1 MSKYLNRFIFF
12 LICQFA
18 VVGSLCSQTFVN
30 GDLENIYVATTAVP
44 SGWQMIPFTD
54 PFCQATSYPQ
64 ATPDIFSLTG
74 PFQSNGGLGK
84 PYSGNTFAGGSHAFL
99 NTDGLL
105 WHEGLMQT
113 VSGFIPD
120 SAYLIGLHQ
129 CVIYETPNGSDPS
142 GSWAVLVDDILI
154 GITAPTY
161 STIGHFN
168 VNLEWDRRELV
179 FQATLPSHTI
189 KFIPMDD
196 DPSIELLQVGQAGSV
211 RMGLDSVYIKNYNCA
226 KIFDLGP
233 DLVFCEGGVAML
245 DAFQVNSSVEW
256 STGATT
262 NSILVDSSGYYSVA
276 VTAYNCPI
284 TDSLTF
290 FDTLLVTVVPYPEIN
305 LGDNV
310 QFICSNET
318 VLLDAYSENSTYLW
332 QDGSTQ
338 STFLVS
344 DSGMYYVT
352 ANRQG
357 CINTDYVKIELK
369 PCESRLEMPNVF
381 TPNGDGDNDI
391 FKPIISER
399 IASLYTIILNRW
411 GDIVFQTNDLLV
423 GWDGKLVDGTEISA
437 GVYFWKVV
445 YMDEL
450 GGQFEQYGNVSLMR

>member
-1 MSKYLNRFIFF
+1 MGILSKLKLVVFFFIPYNFH
-12 LICQFA
+12 
-18 VVGSLCSQTFVN
+18 SQTFIN
-30 GDLENIYVATTAVP
+30 SDLENNSNAISLAP
-44 SGWQMIPFTD
+44 SGWQMIPYTD
-54 PFCQATSYPQ
+54 PYCQASSSSQ
-64 ATPDIFSLTG
+64 ATVDIYNFNG
-74 PFQSNGGLGK
+74 PYSMSGGFGT
-84 PYSGNTFAGGSHAFL
+84 PYSGNTFVGGGHSYSAA
-99 NTDGLL
+99 DGWL
-105 WHEGLMQT
+105 WHEGIMQT
-113 VSGFIPD
+113 VTGFIPD
-120 SAYLIGLHQ
+120 SMYQIGLYQ
-129 CVIYETPNGSDPS
+129 CVVLQSTLLDPS

-154 GITAPTY
+154 GITVPTV
-161 STIGHFN
+161 STIGYLDS
-168 VNLEWDRRELV
+168 NLEWEKREFV
-179 FQATLPSHTI
+179 FQATSTSHTL
-189 KFIPMDD
+189 KFFPMDD
-196 DPSIELLQVGQAGSV
+196 DLSIEVFSEGQAGGI
-211 RMGLDSVYIKNYNCA
+211 RMGIDSIYLKKYNCS

-256 STGATT
+256 STGAIT
-262 NSILVDSSGYYSVA
+262 NSIFVDSSGYYSVA
-276 VTAYNCPI
+276 VTAYDCPI

-310 QFICSNET
+310 QFVCSNET

-332 QDGSTQ
+332 QDGSTE

-352 ANRQG
+352 VNRQG
-357 CINTDYVKIELK
+357 CITTDYVKIELK

-381 TPNGDGDNDI
+381 TPNGDGDNDV

-411 GDIVFQTNDLLV
+411 GDIVFQTNELLV